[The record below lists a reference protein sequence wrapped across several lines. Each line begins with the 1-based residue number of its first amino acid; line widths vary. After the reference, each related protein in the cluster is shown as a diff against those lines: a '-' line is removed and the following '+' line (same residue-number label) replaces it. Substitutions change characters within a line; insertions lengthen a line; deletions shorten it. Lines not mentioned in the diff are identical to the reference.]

1 MTARGVSDIHEN
13 DIHNYEYHLSVWV
26 VYLIHHE
33 VRSCS
38 IWLVLIGSHKM
49 KDATHAVAMQL
60 FWYPSNIY
68 CIMTVAVYLLVTTI
82 TSQYFSVYEI
92 VRIWISNQ

>member
-13 DIHNYEYHLSVWV
+13 DIHLS
-26 VYLIHHE
+26 VYLIRHE
-33 VRSCS
+33 VSSCS

-49 KDATHAVAMQL
+49 EDATHAVAMQL

-68 CIMTVAVYLLVTTI
+68 CIMTVAVYLLVTII
-82 TSQYFSVYEI
+82 TSQYFSV
-92 VRIWISNQ
+92 